1 MNRILSSF
9 GLLTLGRARKS
20 EQREQLQEP
29 QNREVLADAKKP
41 SSSIFGLKDGQSQS
55 VKYSVLSEN
64 SENLD
69 MVFSFDLYLMA
80 SPVYRKW
87 MTSMTRQRV
96 HQGKAS
102 RQDPKENEEVSSIVS
117 NEEFAAATVMNDQ
130 WEIEDDTD
138 TPRTIQDYSKA
149 SEMGPLWTEPKG
161 AVSRVA
167 TNEPLKPSDHQ
178 RQIPRWISESRW
190 DEIMTNAAETAG
202 SEASP
207 IDRWAQ
213 IRKNAAER
221 AAKGNR
227 ESPSVAYGDNSEEDT
242 IQARVE
248 RIKRRVAELTGNLP
262 DSSLKQPVNRGTVP
276 PQLTTP
282 ATS

>member
-41 SSSIFGLKDGQSQS
+41 SSSIFGLKYGQS
-55 VKYSVLSEN
+55 
-64 SENLD
+64 
-69 MVFSFDLYLMA
+69 
-80 SPVYRKW
+80 
-87 MTSMTRQRV
+87 QRV

>member
-29 QNREVLADAKKP
+29 QNREILADAKKP

-69 MVFSFDLYLMA
+69 MVFSFDLNLMA

-178 RQIPRWISESRW
+178 RQIHH
-190 DEIMTNAAETAG
+190 TAG

-227 ESPSVAYGDNSEEDT
+227 ESPSVAYGDNSEEET
-242 IQARVE
+242 IEARVA

>member
-149 SEMGPLWTEPKG
+149 S
-161 AVSRVA
+161 
-167 TNEPLKPSDHQ
+167 
-178 RQIPRWISESRW
+178 
-190 DEIMTNAAETAG
+190 G

-242 IQARVE
+242 IEARVE